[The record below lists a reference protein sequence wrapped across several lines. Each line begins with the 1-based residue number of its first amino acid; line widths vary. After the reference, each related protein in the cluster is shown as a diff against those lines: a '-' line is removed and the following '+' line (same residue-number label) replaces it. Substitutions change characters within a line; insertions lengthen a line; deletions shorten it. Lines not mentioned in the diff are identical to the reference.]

1 MADDLATLIKGVE
14 DLKKSL
20 DAKVEKITLANT
32 DYRTDLDDLKTRVD
46 EATKASANLNDDNL
60 LKLLNDVMS
69 KQKLEQAHDKVLWPH
84 QVNEKIGLPDPDD
97 PAFDPALMG
106 EMDHGTLLSMDV
118 ETIKGTLDSS
128 TPVSARGIRA
138 GMERIIEL
146 PIEGDNHRAL
156 CRMAMKVKIVDALAQ
171 MIWQQ
176 RHGTDATQPY
186 PGMASLFPEW
196 GKAWKFYQMRYINT
210 YVTKADG
217 DLMDTVDT
225 TNWVPTGFSA
235 EVRELIKLELR
246 VSAAFESFTVVK
258 FPFKP
263 NIDVSDFLGNFM
275 PETTTLSGADPFS
288 TAEQSLLQ
296 KVDTG
301 SPPTFN
307 GRKIRVRMIRAG
319 ELDEDTVIPLVNL
332 IQRRMVRSHA
342 ETEEHTIINGQRTS
356 DIDTGDTIGT
366 NDNRKAFDGI
376 RFFIE
381 QLTNATVDASQTLT
395 SAMLVTTIR
404 EKMGEY
410 GIEVTDLIHIPSTVA
425 YLKMIG
431 LSEVLTVEK
440 FGPEATIHR
449 GQLAAVGGVPVIPSR
464 HVRIDLNAVGVF
476 DDVTKDRTE
485 ILTVNLRAWAVARG
499 RQVTLELTRWA
510 ATDVNDLV
518 SFARY
523 DLQNWWGTGFNTA
536 AAIINI

>member
-1 MADDLATLIKGVE
+1 
-14 DLKKSL
+14 
-20 DAKVEKITLANT
+20 
-32 DYRTDLDDLKTRVD
+32 
-46 EATKASANLNDDNL
+46 
-60 LKLLNDVMS
+60 
-69 KQKLEQAHDKVLWPH
+69 
-84 QVNEKIGLPDPDD
+84 
-97 PAFDPALMG
+97 
-106 EMDHGTLLSMDV
+106 
-118 ETIKGTLDSS
+118 
-128 TPVSARGIRA
+128 
-138 GMERIIEL
+138 
-146 PIEGDNHRAL
+146 
-156 CRMAMKVKIVDALAQ
+156 MKVKIVDSLAQ
-171 MIWQQ
+171 LIWSQ
-176 RHGTDATQPY
+176 RHGSDATKPY

-196 GKAWKFYQMRYINT
+196 GKAWKHYQMRYMAA

-263 NIDVSDFLGNFM
+263 NIDVSDFLGNYM

-296 KVDTG
+296 KVATG

-381 QLTNATVDASQTLT
+381 QLTAATVDASQTLT
-395 SAMLVTTIR
+395 SAMLVTTLR

-410 GIEVTDLIHIPSTVA
+410 GIDTGDLIYIPSTVA

-431 LSEVLTVEK
+431 LAEVLTVDK

-464 HVRIDLNAVGVF
+464 HVRNDLNAVGVF
-476 DDVTKDRTE
+476 DNVTTDRTE
-485 ILTVNLRAWAVARG
+485 ILAVNKRAWAVARG